1 MGFFFATHLKLNTPG
16 FVTAAMLAGISET
29 RIAEHTGHR
38 DLNVMRRYYRNGM
51 VFKGNPAKEI
61 GL

>member
-1 MGFFFATHLKLNTPG
+1 MPSSSRIKLP
-16 FVTAAMLAGISET
+16 S
-29 RIAEHTGHR
+29 RR
-38 DLNVMRRYYRNGM
+38 DMNVLRLYYRNGM

>member
-1 MGFFFATHLKLNTPG
+1 MSDS
-16 FVTAAMLAGISET
+16 VAMLAGISEDAH
-29 RIAEHTGHR
+29 AEHTGHR

>member
-1 MGFFFATHLKLNTPG
+1 MSLRRGP
-16 FVTAAMLAGISET
+16 VTGNGAAAQSAEL
-29 RIAEHTGHR
+29 RWVAEHTGHR
-38 DLNVMRRYYRNGM
+38 DLNVMRRYYRKGM

>member
-1 MGFFFATHLKLNTPG
+1 MAPIPCVPASSPRRCWPG
-16 FVTAAMLAGISET
+16 VSDP

-38 DLNVMRRYYRNGM
+38 DLNVKRRYYRNGM

>member
-1 MGFFFATHLKLNTPG
+1 VAASAFFTA
-16 FVTAAMLAGISET
+16 AAMLAGISET
-29 RIAEHTGHR
+29 RIAGHTGHR
-38 DLNVMRRYYRNGM
+38 DMNVLRLYYRNGM

>member
-1 MGFFFATHLKLNTPG
+1 VNDCILSIPHGR
-16 FVTAAMLAGISET
+16 AGYLT
-29 RIAEHTGHR
+29 QYR
-38 DLNVMRRYYRNGM
+38 DMNVLRLYYRNGM